1 MVKLFKKRKKEE
13 KKPSAEKVEEEKKPL
28 KKPVKHGKGFG
39 ISIKFPKIALGKPKP
54 KAKAKPEKTVKL
66 PVKIKAEKKTR
77 KAVPRIKV
85 SPRRRRP
92 RRERGLLTAEV
103 YRTIISLIVEG
114 FIFGALA
121 AFILYI
127 VLTGLLDSPI
137 ITYLAEILLLDKV
150 TTFLLLMIPI
160 GGIAGFLASDLA
172 IRSQRGISLLAMLS
186 TRGKRPA
193 ATTTTTRTIPLHPGR
208 LGLAS
213 LSLLIPAT
221 GLLLLYIFPGSTE
234 AQITGSIMIGVGA
247 VISIYLFI
255 TAIRPPPPLP
265 WYVALATEIRGIK
278 PEESQKLAQLVRTA
292 GVAASPSIILARYI
306 AVAVIMFF
314 LLIPS
319 GVLLGFAVYYGVIP
333 FDIAFALIALFILV
347 LVASIYYPYI
357 KFSQLRGE
365 RKRLVERDLPF
376 FAIYASVLQS
386 AGLFLDHAFRRVIG
400 NPLFPGMERE
410 GRIVEKEIRLGSD
423 PLEALTKLAKDHP
436 SRLFKDFIFGYTAV
450 VRSGWDALAYLTT
463 RVKDYVAEI
472 KLNWK
477 LYAERAG
484 GIGEMLIILYFLTS
498 TLFILIAVVLPYG
511 VEMLMMMFNFLIL
524 PLVTVVMIQVIDSL
538 IPQPKIKD
546 YYKTNILLVGATP
559 FIAIIALSMLEID
572 PMITFMVAFISLLVA
587 VGIDYMSQHVEVRG
601 IEKALPEFL
610 RDITEYRKIGFPMIR
625 AFFMIKE
632 SGRTYNKYFDR
643 LLSVINAQLRAGVR
657 LNKVKVPTRSWLGR
671 FVFWLLG
678 EIEDTGGGTPAI
690 LEEFTGLITSILESR
705 ETARRMLRAYDA
717 LAYITP
723 AFLIVFVSIGIAI
736 NNMIKEIVSA
746 QQTAIK
752 ELSSSMAIN
761 LPIML
766 QPADTAIFHAKIS
779 VFVASFLLAIAMSKS
794 IDLTVRNTIRVA
806 IISTMALIFIYMADF
821 IANIMMQQ
829 LMGGPTFG
837 G

>member
-1 MVKLFKKRKKEE
+1 MVKLFKRRKKE
-13 KKPSAEKVEEEKKPL
+13 KPREEAGEAEKTHKKPL
-28 KKPVKHGKGFG
+28 KIKKKRR
-39 ISIKFPKIALGKPKP
+39 ISLKIPKIKLGKPKAPKPAAP
-54 KAKAKPEKTVKL
+54 KAK
-66 PVKIKAEKKTR
+66 PVKAAKLKRVTPKIR
-77 KAVPRIKV
+77 V
-85 SPRRRRP
+85 SPRRRRRP

-103 YRTIISLIVEG
+103 YKTIVSLIIEG

-121 AFILYI
+121 AFILYV

-137 ITYLAEILLLDKV
+137 ITYIAELLLLDRV
-150 TTFLLLMIPI
+150 TAFLILMIPI

-172 IRSQRGISLLAMLS
+172 IRSQRGISLMTILS
-186 TRGKRPA
+186 VRGRKKGA
-193 ATTTTTRTIPLHPGR
+193 AVAPTTRPIPLHPGR

-213 LSLLIPAT
+213 LSLIIPAT

-234 AQITGSIMIGVGA
+234 AQITGSILIGVGT
-247 VISIYLFI
+247 VVSIYLFI

-265 WYVALATEIRGIK
+265 WYVALATEVRGIK
-278 PEESQKLAQLVRTA
+278 PEESRRLAELVRTA
-292 GVAASPSIILARYI
+292 GVTASPSIMLARYI
-306 AVAVIMFF
+306 AIAVIMFF

-319 GVLLGFAVYYGVIP
+319 GVLLGFAVYYGVVPI
-333 FDIAFALIALFILV
+333 DIAFALISLFIMV

-386 AGLFLDHAFRRVIG
+386 AGLFLDHAFRRLIG
-400 NPLFPGMERE
+400 NPLFPGIERE

-423 PLEALTKLAKDHP
+423 PLEALSKLAKDHP
-436 SRLFKDFIFGYTAV
+436 SRLFKDFIYGYTAV

-511 VEMLMMMFNFLIL
+511 VELLMMLFNFLIL

-559 FIAIIALSMLEID
+559 FIVLIALSMLEMD
-572 PMITFMVAFISLLVA
+572 PLITFSISFVSLLVA
-587 VGIDYMSQHVEVRG
+587 AGIDYISQHTEIKGV
-601 IEKALPEFL
+601 EKALPEFL

-632 SGRTYNKYFDR
+632 SGRTYNKHFDR
-643 LLSVINAQLRAGVR
+643 LLGVINAQLRAGVR

-717 LAYITP
+717 LTYLTP
-723 AFLIVFVSIGIAI
+723 AFLIVFVAIGIAI
-736 NNMIKEIVSA
+736 NDMIKEIVTA
-746 QQTAIK
+746 QQEALK
-752 ELSSSMAIN
+752 ELTVSAPIN

-779 VFVASFLLAIAMSKS
+779 VFIASFLLAIAMSKS
-794 IDLTVRNTIRVA
+794 IDLTIRNTIRVA
-806 IISTMALIFIYMADF
+806 IVSIMAIIFIYTVDF
-821 IANIMMQQ
+821 IANIFMTQ
-829 LMGGPTFG
+829 LLGAPTIGG
-837 G
+837 